1 MTLEMIWEHGVLK
14 PVQPLL
20 GLEEHQRV
28 QVTVHATDDVAAS
41 AGRFARF
48 AGTMTPEEAREMEQ
62 LIEREFEQIDGDW

>member
-1 MTLEMIWEHGVLK
+1 MNLEMIWENGVLN

-28 QVTVHATDDVAAS
+28 QVTIHADDAVAAS

-62 LIEREFEQIDGDW
+62 LIEREFERIEGDW